1 MFPMPALAEKLHS
14 FLYRT
19 HIIFI
24 SGYFTYLNWNER
36 EIKPVIKASPE
47 TTNTN
52 SERKKN

>member
-36 EIKPVIKASPE
+36 EIKPVLKASPE